1 MNVAIN
7 FSLQIQYYAVH
18 KAGKLK
24 HQLENNFVEYFDHPL
39 TFRIAIYIVL
49 LLFYDRILIIL

>member
-7 FSLQIQYYAVH
+7 FSLQIQYHAVH

-24 HQLENNFVEYFDHPL
+24 HQLENNFVKYFDHPL
-39 TFRIAIYIVL
+39 AFRTAIYIVIIA
-49 LLFYDRILIIL
+49 IL